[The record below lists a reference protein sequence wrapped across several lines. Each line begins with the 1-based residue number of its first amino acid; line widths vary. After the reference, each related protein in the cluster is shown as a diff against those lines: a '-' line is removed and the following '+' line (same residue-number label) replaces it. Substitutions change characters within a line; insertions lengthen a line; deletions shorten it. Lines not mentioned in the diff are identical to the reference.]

1 MTHLTGRHFT
11 ASLAARAVATALR
24 PRFPG
29 AREVIDDVSRLNP
42 TEIDGLVRV
51 QQRLR
56 GGVLGV

>member
-1 MTHLTGRHFT
+1 
-11 ASLAARAVATALR
+11 
-24 PRFPG
+24 
-29 AREVIDDVSRLNP
+29 VIDDVSRLNP